1 MRAGWRY
8 GPGQSSDHRE
18 RNAQNS
24 RRHIHRDRRRDRDLR
39 SPSPG
44 FVVVRFGI
52 GDGLGRDGVVAEELG
67 LEPWFRALKLARFR
81 EARSQSAAVLHKAS
95 INDRRR
101 NLAD

>member
-1 MRAGWRY
+1 MRGGWRY

-44 FVVVRFGI
+44 FVVVWFGI
-52 GDGLGRDGVVAEELG
+52 GDGLGRDGVVGAELG
-67 LEPWFRALKLARFR
+67 LER
-81 EARSQSAAVLHKAS
+81 
-95 INDRRR
+95 
-101 NLAD
+101 

>member
-1 MRAGWRY
+1 MQAGWRY

-52 GDGLGRDGVVAEELG
+52 GDGLGRDGVVGAELG
-67 LEPWFRALKLARFR
+67 LER
-81 EARSQSAAVLHKAS
+81 
-95 INDRRR
+95 
-101 NLAD
+101 